1 MRDLLKMIPRPIA
14 IALVVLVMGAVAL
27 FLASQFLEMAYEP
40 IAKSHP
46 VSAEDVQAAE
56 RRLQLERLNIE
67 RESLQSREFERR
79 NLETKLSQANVEA
92 HRQSLKLSSTSPD
105 QGVSALQSLAEIV
118 TKHLSTILAIMF
130 AAFLLPS
137 FANTGEPWRLAL
149 MISAGV
155 TLSGTFALAQGA
167 MSPTTAAV
175 KVDIFS
181 LSLSSTSVAVALAS
195 IGAVL
200 TGVCIH
206 MIHRLR
212 EPAEQESPVPSA
224 SDG

>member
-14 IALVVLVMGAVAL
+14 VALVVLVVGAFAL
-27 FLASQFLEMAYEP
+27 FMASQFLEMAYTP

-56 RRLQLERLNIE
+56 RKLQLERLNIE
-67 RESLQSREFERR
+67 TEGLLSREMERKK
-79 NLETKLSQANVEA
+79 LEAKLSQANVEA
-92 HRQSLKLSSTSPD
+92 HRQSLNLSATSPHE
-105 QGVSALQSLAEIV
+105 GAAALQSLAEIA

-130 AAFLLPS
+130 AAILLPS

-149 MISAGV
+149 MISAGI
-155 TLSGTFALAQGA
+155 TLSGTFALVQGA

-175 KVDIFS
+175 KVDVFS
-181 LSLSSTSVAVALAS
+181 MSISSTSIAVALAS

-200 TGVCIH
+200 TGICIY
-206 MIHRLR
+206 MIHH
-212 EPAEQESPVPSA
+212 PSKPSEA
-224 SDG
+224 VHAYHPGDG